1 MDKIDKELL
10 RLLTENARMPLN
22 QLAQRVF
29 LSSPAVASRI
39 DKLEKEG
46 IIQSYTTKVD
56 YLKLGYPITAFI
68 NLEVQ
73 PQQKQT
79 FYSYIQECP
88 NVLECNCVTGRY
100 SMHIKVAFPSTQE
113 LDFFIGELQNYGNTE
128 TQIVFSTPVENRSIQ
143 IPPLERHDQTETL

>member
-22 QLAQRVF
+22 QLAQKVF

-39 DKLEKEG
+39 EKLEREG

-73 PQQKQT
+73 PQQKQS
-79 FYSYIQECP
+79 FYSYIESCP
-88 NVLECNCVTGRY
+88 NVLECDCVTGRY
-100 SMHIKVAFPSTQE
+100 SMLIKVAFPSTQE
-113 LDFFIGELQNYGNTE
+113 LDSFIGQLQTYGNTE
-128 TQIVFSTPVENRSIQ
+128 TQIVFSTPVESRGIQ
-143 IPPLERHDQTETL
+143 LMPEEGLQH

>member
-22 QLAQRVF
+22 QLAQKVF

-39 DKLEKEG
+39 EKLEREG

-73 PQQKQT
+73 PQQKQS
-79 FYSYIQECP
+79 FYSYIESCP
-88 NVLECNCVTGRY
+88 NVLECDCVTRRY
-100 SMHIKVAFPSTQE
+100 SMLIKVAFPSTQE
-113 LDFFIGELQNYGNTE
+113 LDSFIGQLQTYGNTE
-128 TQIVFSTPVENRSIQ
+128 TQIVFSTPVESRSIQ
-143 IPPLERHDQTETL
+143 LMPAEGLQH

>member
-22 QLAQRVF
+22 QLAQKVF
-29 LSSPAVASRI
+29 LSSLAVASRI
-39 DKLEKEG
+39 EKLEREG

-73 PQQKQT
+73 PQQKQS
-79 FYSYIQECP
+79 FYSYIESCP
-88 NVLECNCVTGRY
+88 NVLECDCVTGRY
-100 SMHIKVAFPSTQE
+100 SMLIKVAFPSTQE
-113 LDFFIGELQNYGNTE
+113 LDSFIGQLQTYGNTE
-128 TQIVFSTPVENRSIQ
+128 TQIVFSTPVESRGIQ
-143 IPPLERHDQTETL
+143 LTPAERFQH

>member
-22 QLAQRVF
+22 QLAQKVF

-39 DKLEKEG
+39 EKLEREG

-73 PQQKQT
+73 PQQKQS
-79 FYSYIQECP
+79 FYSYIESCP
-88 NVLECNCVTGRY
+88 NVLECDCVTGRY
-100 SMHIKVAFPSTQE
+100 SMLIKVAFPSTQE
-113 LDFFIGELQNYGNTE
+113 LDSFIGQLQTYGNTE
-128 TQIVFSTPVENRSIQ
+128 TQIVFSTPVEFPWYSANAGRRTSA
-143 IPPLERHDQTETL
+143 LT